1 MPEGCRQAVP
11 DAERCPADQNV
22 VVGAGANL
30 SRTFINPRQHVVIVV
45 VCHEGTNTLAASG
58 VTLGTNSAN
67 SLSSP
72 PAGLTEAQLCGLGG
86 ARFGGLPHGNQAVTV
101 NVGSAAH

>member
-1 MPEGCRQAVP
+1 V
-11 DAERCPADQNV
+11 
-22 VVGAGANL
+22 L
-30 SRTFINPRQHVVIVV
+30 
-45 VCHEGTNTLAASG
+45 VCHEGTNTLAASQ
-58 VTLGTNSAN
+58 VTLGATSAN

-72 PAGLTEAQLCGLGG
+72 PAGLTEAQLCALGG